1 MTLCGGYRT
10 VLYCVVLQD
19 DSDLYQNLLKEL
31 VEAGMSDQQQAG
43 GGGGGSTSAEWMAA
57 AQQRHKT
64 KLHRKVDRKAS
75 KGRKT
80 VTPNPNNTTT
90 QP

>member
-1 MTLCGGYRT
+1 MWRRLSYCT
-10 VLYCVVLQD
+10 VSYVLQD

-31 VEAGMSDQQQAG
+31 VEAGMSDQQQA

-80 VTPNPNNTTT
+80 VTRNPNNTTT
-90 QP
+90 